1 MRCWRF
7 RWKEQDA
14 QPRRIAFAD
23 AGALVGTDSAL
34 YRDGKLLV
42 AQTMSADGKAFMRIA
57 QLDLQSTAIEVLT
70 EPVVDSVVS
79 VTNNVLAYCEMWE
92 GGFAVC
98 LRSLKDGGIA
108 QCAQSDA
115 PVDVIATQSGF
126 ALDDGQSPR
135 TVTWVDA
142 AGKTLGSAALDG
154 QLKPCS
160 GALNDNLYYVNTA
173 NLRTVVVLSP
183 NKSA

>member
-1 MRCWRF
+1 M
-7 RWKEQDA
+7 
-14 QPRRIAFAD
+14 
-23 AGALVGTDSAL
+23 GTDSAL

-57 QLDLQSTAIEVLT
+57 QFDLQSTAIEVLT

-79 VTNNVLAYCEMWE
+79 VTNNVLAYCEMRE

-126 ALDDGQSPR
+126 ALD
-135 TVTWVDA
+135 
-142 AGKTLGSAALDG
+142 G

-160 GALNDNLYYVNTA
+160 EALNDDLYYVNTA

-183 NKSA
+183 NKSALAQAGQKNRAFFRPCDRGKALFAAKLCPSVCSKGELGPKAKAGRGP

>member
-1 MRCWRF
+1 M
-7 RWKEQDA
+7 
-14 QPRRIAFAD
+14 
-23 AGALVGTDSAL
+23 GTDSAL

-57 QLDLQSTAIEVLT
+57 QLDLQSTTIEVLT

-79 VTNNVLAYCEMWE
+79 VTNNVLAYCEMRE

-115 PVDVIATQSGF
+115 PLDVIATQSGF
-126 ALDDGQSPR
+126 ALDDGQ
-135 TVTWVDA
+135 
-142 AGKTLGSAALDG
+142 
-154 QLKPCS
+154 LKPCS
-160 GALNDNLYYVNTA
+160 GALNDDLYYVNTA

>member
-1 MRCWRF
+1 M
-7 RWKEQDA
+7 
-14 QPRRIAFAD
+14 
-23 AGALVGTDSAL
+23 GTDSAL

-79 VTNNVLAYCEMWE
+79 VTNNVLAYCEMRE

-126 ALDDGQSPR
+126 AWTTASRRAPSPGWTPPAR
-135 TVTWVDA
+135 RWA
-142 AGKTLGSAALDG
+142 ARRW
-154 QLKPCS
+154 
-160 GALNDNLYYVNTA
+160 TA
-173 NLRTVVVLSP
+173 S
-183 NKSA
+183 

>member
-1 MRCWRF
+1 
-7 RWKEQDA
+7 
-14 QPRRIAFAD
+14 
-23 AGALVGTDSAL
+23 
-34 YRDGKLLV
+34 
-42 AQTMSADGKAFMRIA
+42 MRIA

-79 VTNNVLAYCEMWE
+79 VTNNVLAYCEMRE

-126 ALDDGQSPR
+126 ALDS
-135 TVTWVDA
+135 
-142 AGKTLGSAALDG
+142 

-160 GALNDNLYYVNTA
+160 GALNDDLYYVNTA

>member
-1 MRCWRF
+1 MRSRVASPL
-7 RWKEQDA
+7 RT
-14 QPRRIAFAD
+14 R
-23 AGALVGTDSAL
+23 GALVGTDSAL

-79 VTNNVLAYCEMWE
+79 VTNNVLAYCEMRE

-108 QCAQSDA
+108 SARRATRRWMSSPPNRASRWTTASRRA
-115 PVDVIATQSGF
+115 P
-126 ALDDGQSPR
+126 SPGWTPPAR
-135 TVTWVDA
+135 RWAVRRWMA
-142 AGKTLGSAALDG
+142 S
-154 QLKPCS
+154 
-160 GALNDNLYYVNTA
+160 
-173 NLRTVVVLSP
+173 
-183 NKSA
+183 